1 MTARALAAL
10 NRPGFWLQLLRL
22 NLGLLLLGYSI
33 ALMLEANVGLGPWNV
48 FNEGISKVTGISY
61 GRGTQLIGFV
71 VLALSM
77 VLAHTRP
84 GLGTLINMVIVGPW
98 IDLFRHLHA
107 VPTVHTLGWG
117 LLQFSLGVVL
127 SGVATGLYITARL
140 GAGPRDGLALGV
152 AHMLHLS
159 VRAGRMGL
167 ELLVLVTGW
176 LMGGQVGLGTLLYA
190 MTIGPLMQF
199 FLRLFGPA
207 KTAETSPP
215 TRSAAAERRDVAMWR
230 PRRRG

>member
-10 NRPGFWLQLLRL
+10 TRPGFWRRMLKL
-22 NLGLLLLGYSI
+22 NLGLMLLGYAI

-48 FNEGISKVTGISY
+48 FNQGVSLTTGISY

-84 GLGTLINMVIVGPW
+84 GLGTLINMLIVGPW
-98 IDLFRHLHA
+98 IDLFRNVRA
-107 VPTVHTLGWG
+107 VPTVHLLGPG

-152 AHMLHLS
+152 ARTLHLS
-159 VRAGRMGL
+159 VRVGRMAL

-176 LMGGQVGLGTLLYA
+176 LMGGQVGIGTLLYA
-190 MTIGPLMQF
+190 LTIGPLMQF
-199 FLRLFGPA
+199 YLRVFGGA
-207 KTAETSPP
+207 GAAETS
-215 TRSAAAERRDVAMWR
+215 TATADGVAGRRRFAMWH